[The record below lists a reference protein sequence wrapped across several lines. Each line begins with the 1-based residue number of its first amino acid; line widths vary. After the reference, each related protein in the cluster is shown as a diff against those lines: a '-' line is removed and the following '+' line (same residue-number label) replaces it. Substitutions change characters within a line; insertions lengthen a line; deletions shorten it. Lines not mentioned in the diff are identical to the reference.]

1 VYVSLIRRRDSAAI
15 VWKTS
20 ELLPE
25 PETPVKTVR
34 RRFGMSRLTSLRLF
48 SRAPRISMA
57 PQSVASGQPAAFF
70 ASSTIRASTAGVSFV
85 TANALGHISPSS
97 SAASGWNPKVEYRT
111 LNFDLG
117 WKKQMTLPFFA

>member
-1 VYVSLIRRRDSAAI
+1 MYVSLISRRDSAAI

-57 PQSVASGQPAAFF
+57 PQSEARAQPAAFLT
-70 ASSTIRASTAGVSFV
+70 SSAMRFSVAGVSFA
-85 TANALGHISPSS
+85 T
-97 SAASGWNPKVEYRT
+97 
-111 LNFDLG
+111 
-117 WKKQMTLPFFA
+117 